1 MKKIVLI
8 TAILALTSCTAYD
21 MADINKRIKNIG
33 KNPCYDKETNKT
45 TIACKK

>member
-8 TAILALTSCTAYD
+8 IATLALTSCTAYD

-33 KNPCYDKETNKT
+33 KNPCYDKESNTVK
-45 TIACKK
+45 IGCKK

>member
-8 TAILALTSCTAYD
+8 IATLALTSCTAYD
-21 MADINKRIKNIG
+21 MTDINKRIKNIG